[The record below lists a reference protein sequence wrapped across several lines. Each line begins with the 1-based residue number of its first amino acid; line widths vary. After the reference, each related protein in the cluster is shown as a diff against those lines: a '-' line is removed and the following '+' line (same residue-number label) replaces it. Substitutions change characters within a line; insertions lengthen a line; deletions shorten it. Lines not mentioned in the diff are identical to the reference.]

1 MRRGRFVIISVMNQK
16 GGCGKTT
23 IAVNLAAI
31 MKSSGLNTIV
41 LDADPQLSASRWAKQ
56 GGDAFPLAIHPLD
69 MTKGARKVK
78 TDIRELAQSADVIVI
93 DCPPELREPA
103 MLASLLADMV
113 LVPVTPSPLDIWA
126 AEAATELA
134 QDARELNGNN
144 KPLVVLVPS
153 KTNSQTVIAKDLGK
167 TLASLEG
174 QVAPV
179 NIVQRVVL
187 AECVIAGS
195 TIDRYAPNS
204 PAFREMQA
212 LCQFV
217 LQFK

>member
-1 MRRGRFVIISVMNQK
+1 MIISVMNQK

-31 MKSSGLNTIV
+31 LKKAGFDTIV
-41 LDADPQLSASRWAKQ
+41 MDADPQLSASRWAKQ
-56 GGDAFPLAIHPLD
+56 GGEAFHLTVHPLD

-78 TDIRELAQSADVIVI
+78 TEIREHAETSEIVVI

-103 MLASLLADMV
+103 MLASLLADVV

-144 KPLVVLVPS
+144 KPVVILVPS
-153 KTNSQTVIAKDLGK
+153 KTNTHTVIAKDLGK
-167 TLASLEG
+167 TLANMEG
-174 QVAPV
+174 QVAPIS
-179 NIVQRVVL
+179 IVQRVVL

-195 TIDRYAPNS
+195 TIDIYAPHS
-204 PAFREMQA
+204 PACKEMEA
-212 LCQFV
+212 LGQFV

>member
-1 MRRGRFVIISVMNQK
+1 MIISVMNQK

-23 IAVNLAAI
+23 IAVNLAALL
-31 MKSSGLNTIV
+31 KNSGLNVVI
-41 LDADPQLSASRWAKQ
+41 LDADPQLSASRWARQ
-56 GGDAFPLAIHPLD
+56 GGDTFPLSVHPLD

-78 TDIRELAQSADVIVI
+78 TDIRELAQAADIVVI

-134 QDARELNGNN
+134 QDARELNGND
-144 KPLVVLVPS
+144 KPVVILVPS

-167 TLASLEG
+167 TLSTLEG

-195 TIDRYAPNS
+195 TIDRYAPHS
-204 PAFREMQA
+204 PAFKEMQA
-212 LCQFV
+212 LSQFV

>member
-1 MRRGRFVIISVMNQK
+1 MIISVMNQK

-23 IAVNLAAI
+23 IAVNLAAVL
-31 MKSSGLNTIV
+31 KKGGLNTIV

-56 GGDAFPLAIHPLD
+56 GGEAFPLVVHPLD

-78 TDIRELAQSADVIVI
+78 TDIRELAETADMIVI

-103 MLASLLADMV
+103 MLASLLADVV

-126 AEAATELA
+126 AEAATDLA
-134 QDARELNGNN
+134 HDARELNGNN
-144 KPLVVLVPS
+144 KPIVILLPS
-153 KTNSQTVIAKDLGK
+153 KTNTHTVIAKDLSQ
-167 TLASLEG
+167 TLATMEG

-179 NIVQRVVL
+179 SIVQRVVL

-195 TIDRYAPNS
+195 TIDRYAPSS
-204 PAFREMQA
+204 PALREMEA
-212 LCQFV
+212 LGQFL